1 MTRKVKAYGQVFAFP
16 ADMSNDAIAKVL
28 LSKRKELD
36 PTYKESFTDKVLGSV
51 RDSIKDIFENKSI
64 AERAEETAL
73 DTSNVTASQ
82 IKGAPVRQSTYNQ
95 ALLNDNF
102 LRRPDKTG
110 ILSRIRNT
118 ADADVKGK
126 ERKKNLQRTY
136 KEAPTQQE
144 LDVAPE
150 TLDYLKGFAV
160 GSNEL
165 LGGAGWVAE
174 KVGAD
179 NVGKKLG
186 EMRDVG
192 VKYWKDS
199 MTLQGKKAM
208 EANVV
213 EDDLSL
219 GDHWGRALGMNITKS
234 LPAMIATAPI
244 GGVLSKGIQTVA
256 KALGAGGATSA
267 LLAGTAAP
275 VGVTSNIIARVP
287 TAIGFGAAEGLGA
300 GAQNAAA
307 FKKQIIG
314 MPEKELEKSPRY
326 QSLKAEHGAM
336 KARMLL
342 ADEASTE
349 LFQNT
354 ALSTGAIGALTG
366 GGALGQ
372 AYQKIT
378 TGTSSGLVKETA
390 KGIFGETIQEA
401 PQSGAEQF
409 LSNLAT
415 KDYLDPTQDLSKGV
429 ASATAT
435 GALVGGATG
444 GLFGAGGAINVTSKD
459 YQQKAHEVAGAIN
472 EEIIT
477 KDVANIASAPTVE
490 DAIAA
495 TTQAVSRKPI
505 TKDTVLST
513 VDPTLKDL
521 TNTTGLTPTEIL
533 DYEETAKQTEE
544 TQSSRQDAGLLSKS
558 AEAVMVEGDA
568 SPIQDKQT
576 LDYSDPKLKELY
588 VNLKIQDEAGATLDW
603 KGNPDKHPGRT
614 QADVALND
622 VQSRIDLLN
631 NLRDCLNA

>member
-36 PTYKESFTDKVLGSV
+36 PEL
-51 RDSIKDIFENKSI
+51 
-64 AERAEETAL
+64 
-73 DTSNVTASQ
+73 Q
-82 IKGAPVRQSTYNQ
+82 
-95 ALLNDNF
+95 
-102 LRRPDKTG
+102 
-110 ILSRIRNT
+110 
-118 ADADVKGK
+118 
-126 ERKKNLQRTY
+126 KNP
-136 KEAPTQQE
+136 EA
-144 LDVAPE
+144 
-150 TLDYLKGFAV
+150 LDYLKGFAV
-160 GSNEL
+160 GANEL

-199 MTLQGKKAM
+199 MTPAGQQAM
-208 EANVV
+208 EDNVV

-219 GDHWGRALGMNITKS
+219 GKNWGRALGMNITKS
-234 LPAMIATAPI
+234 LPAMIATAPV
-244 GGVLSKGIQTVA
+244 GGVLSKGIQTGA
-256 KALGAGGATSA
+256 KALGSGGATSA

-287 TAIGFGAAEGLGA
+287 IAIGFGAAEGLGA
-300 GAQNAAA
+300 GVQNAAA

-336 KARMLL
+336 KARKLL

-390 KGIFGETIQEA
+390 KGIFGEAIQEA

-429 ASATAT
+429 ASAAAT

-472 EEIIT
+472 EEIIA

-568 SPIQDKQT
+568 SPLAPIQDKPT

-588 VNLKIQDEAGATLDW
+588 VNLKIQDETGATLDW
-603 KGNPDKHPGRT
+603 KGNPDKHPGKT

>member
-1 MTRKVKAYGQVFAFP
+1 MTKKVKAYGQVFAFP

-36 PTYKESFTDKVLGSV
+36 PEL
-51 RDSIKDIFENKSI
+51 
-64 AERAEETAL
+64 
-73 DTSNVTASQ
+73 Q
-82 IKGAPVRQSTYNQ
+82 
-95 ALLNDNF
+95 
-102 LRRPDKTG
+102 
-110 ILSRIRNT
+110 
-118 ADADVKGK
+118 
-126 ERKKNLQRTY
+126 KNP
-136 KEAPTQQE
+136 EA
-144 LDVAPE
+144 
-150 TLDYLKGFAV
+150 LDYLKGFAV
-160 GSNEL
+160 GANEL

-199 MTLQGKKAM
+199 MTPAGQQAM
-208 EANVV
+208 EDNVV

-219 GDHWGRALGMNITKS
+219 GKNWGRALGMNITKS
-234 LPAMIATAPI
+234 LPAMIATAPV
-244 GGVLSKGIQTVA
+244 GGILSKGIQTGA
-256 KALGAGGATSA
+256 KVLGTGGATSA

-275 VGVTSNIIARVP
+275 VGVSSNVIARVP
-287 TAIGFGAAEGLGA
+287 TAIGFGTAEGLGA
-300 GAQNAAA
+300 GVQNAAA

-314 MPEKELEKSPRY
+314 MPEKELDKSPKY
-326 QSLKAEHGAM
+326 LALKEEHGAM
-336 KARMLL
+336 KARKLL

-349 LFQNT
+349 LFKNT

-378 TGTSSGLVKETA
+378 TGTSNGLVKETA
-390 KGIFGETIQEA
+390 KGIFGETVQEA
-401 PQSGAEQF
+401 PQSGAEQY

-415 KDYLDPTQDLSKGV
+415 KDYLDPKQDVTKGV
-429 ASATAT
+429 ASAAAT
-435 GALVGGATG
+435 GALVGGVTG
-444 GLFGAGGAINVTSKD
+444 GLFGAGSSINISSKD
-459 YQQKAHEVAGAIN
+459 YQQKAHEVADAIN

-477 KDVANIASAPTVE
+477 KDVTNISSAPTIE

-495 TTQAVSRKPI
+495 TTEAVSRKPV

-521 TNTTGLTPTEIL
+521 TNITGLTPTELL
-533 DYEETAKQTEE
+533 DNEETAKQAEE
-544 TQSSRQDAGLLSKS
+544 TQSTEQDAELLNRATEES
-558 AEAVMVEGDA
+558 V
-568 SPIQDKQT
+568 PTQDKPA

-588 VNLKIQDEAGATLDW
+588 VNLKIQDETGAPLDW
-603 KGNPDKHPGRT
+603 KGNPNKHPGRT
-614 QADVALND
+614 QADVALHD
-622 VQSRIDLLN
+622 VQSRIDLLK